1 MVELVQEKLKPNSI
15 EQYKKEV
22 RSAIAKRAS
31 TDSRL
36 EHLIAIMKKDTI
48 SKPES
53 RRIETALLKLT
64 YNSQFKRCET
74 MGEIL
79 EAGLN
84 FVMRNYRNSNIR

>member
-1 MVELVQEKLKPNSI
+1 MYLSFCC
-15 EQYKKEV
+15 
-22 RSAIAKRAS
+22 
-31 TDSRL
+31 
-36 EHLIAIMKKDTI
+36 IAIMKKDTI

-53 RRIETALLKLT
+53 VEELRTALLKLT